1 MSTNATQGC
10 PDASAAQSANRPLDV
25 VCVGA
30 AIVDVPL
37 QPVSKDIFDN
47 ESYPLEQISMS
58 IGGDAI
64 NESTIISRLG
74 HKVGLMSMV
83 GKDVVG
89 DFILD
94 HCRKEGID
102 TQGMKLREGVNTSI
116 NVGLVTADGERTFVT
131 NRNGS
136 LWKMGIE
143 DVDLGLIARGRLL
156 SLASFFNN
164 PRLNNDALVRIFKV
178 AKSAGMVITADMIKP
193 RLDETFDD
201 IAEALSC
208 VDYFFPNCDE
218 ARLMTGED
226 DIECVAD
233 KILSYGV
240 KHVVIKIGKQGVF
253 IKGQDG
259 QKVIVPAM
267 KGIIAVDTI
276 GAGDNFASGFITGL
290 LEGKS
295 LVECGE
301 YGNVAASLAI
311 TSIGATTGVKSR
323 DLFDRQ
329 LARYKQQYA

>member
-1 MSTNATQGC
+1 MSTKQANEPAGS
-10 PDASAAQSANRPLDV
+10 SAVPRAERPLDG

-37 QPVSKDIFDN
+37 QPVSKDIFDS
-47 ESYPLEQISMS
+47 ESYPLDQISMA

-64 NESTIISRLG
+64 NESTIITRLG
-74 HKVGLMSMV
+74 HKVGLVSMV

-89 DFILD
+89 EYILS

-102 TQGMKLREGVNTSI
+102 TSI

-136 LWKMGIE
+136 LWKMDADDI
-143 DVDLGLIARGRLL
+143 DLALIPRGRLL

-164 PRLNNDALVRIFKV
+164 PRLDNEALVKIFKA
-178 AKSAGMVITADMIKP
+178 AKAAGMIITADMIKP
-193 RLDETFDD
+193 RLGETFDD
-201 IAEALSC
+201 IADALSF

-226 DIECVAD
+226 DIERVAD

-240 KHVVIKIGKQGVF
+240 KHVVIKIGKRGVF
-253 IKGQDG
+253 IKSQDG
-259 QKVIVPAM
+259 AKLIVPAM
-267 KGIIAVDTI
+267 KGIRAVDTI

-290 LEGKS
+290 LEGKT
-295 LVECGE
+295 LAECGV

-311 TSIGATTGVKSR
+311 TSIGATTGVKNR

-329 LARYKQQYA
+329 LAQYREQYA